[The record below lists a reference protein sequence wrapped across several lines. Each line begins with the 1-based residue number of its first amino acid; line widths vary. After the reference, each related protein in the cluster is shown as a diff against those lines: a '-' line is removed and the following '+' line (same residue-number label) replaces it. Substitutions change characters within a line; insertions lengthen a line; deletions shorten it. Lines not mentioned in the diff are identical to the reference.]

1 MILEVCA
8 RLAEMLYNR
17 ATKGFQQYSFHADLV
32 ISLIGVPFTQSVAD
46 TRATFV
52 FLCFQKSIKR
62 FLNWKGSRSML
73 EEPILP
79 TTSTSGESTSSR
91 EATEDFEA
99 GVLAQLDSLY
109 RTALRL
115 THNQQEA
122 EDLVQETMLKAFRFT
137 NTYQRGTN
145 LRAWLF
151 RILNTSA
158 INRYRKQATHPTTT
172 PLPEGEEFYLYN
184 RIRDINGQELS
195 TGAEEEVLSH
205 YLDEDVYQALSD
217 LPLNFRMP
225 IILADIEGLSYKE
238 IAQALNIPI
247 GTVMSRISRARRHL
261 QRSLWSYAKS
271 RGYVSEESTTQKP
284 NADPA
289 EQTSN

>member
-1 MILEVCA
+1 M
-8 RLAEMLYNR
+8 
-17 ATKGFQQYSFHADLV
+17 S
-32 ISLIGVPFTQSVAD
+32 
-46 TRATFV
+46 
-52 FLCFQKSIKR
+52 
-62 FLNWKGSRSML
+62 
-73 EEPILP
+73 EEPMQPGAASDSL
-79 TTSTSGESTSSR
+79 TVASEST
-91 EATEDFEA
+91 TEDFEA
-99 GVLAQLDSLY
+99 GVLTHLDSLY

-122 EDLVQETMLKAFRFT
+122 EDLVQETMLKAFRFA

-172 PLPEGEEFYLYN
+172 SLPEGEDFYLYN

-195 TGAEEEVLSH
+195 NAAEDEVLSH
-205 YLDEDVYQALSD
+205 YLDEDVYKALND

-225 IILADIEGLSYKE
+225 VLLADIEGLSYKE

-247 GTVMSRISRARRHL
+247 GTVMSRISRARRQL
-261 QRSLWSYAKS
+261 QRSLWNYAHDQGYIS
-271 RGYVSEESTTQKP
+271 RTPSE
-284 NADPA
+284 PA
-289 EQTSN
+289 EQSAS

>member
-1 MILEVCA
+1 
-8 RLAEMLYNR
+8 
-17 ATKGFQQYSFHADLV
+17 
-32 ISLIGVPFTQSVAD
+32 
-46 TRATFV
+46 
-52 FLCFQKSIKR
+52 
-62 FLNWKGSRSML
+62 ML
-73 EEPILP
+73 EEPMLP
-79 TTSTSGESTSSR
+79 TASSGEQVAIR
-91 EATEDFEA
+91 EAATEDFEA

-115 THNQQEA
+115 TRNQQEA
-122 EDLVQETMLKAFRFT
+122 EDLVQETMLKAFRFA

-158 INRYRKQATHPTTT
+158 INRYRKQATHPSTT

-195 TGAEEEVLSH
+195 TGAEDEVLSQ
-205 YLDEDVYQALSD
+205 YLDEDVYQALND
-217 LPLNFRMP
+217 LPINFRMP

-261 QRSLWSYAKS
+261 QRSLWNYARN
-271 RGYVSEESTTQKP
+271 RGYLNESDDEEKEHGKRGQSSHQASTV
-284 NADPA
+284 DA
-289 EQTSN
+289 ESA

>member
-1 MILEVCA
+1 
-8 RLAEMLYNR
+8 
-17 ATKGFQQYSFHADLV
+17 
-32 ISLIGVPFTQSVAD
+32 
-46 TRATFV
+46 
-52 FLCFQKSIKR
+52 
-62 FLNWKGSRSML
+62 ML
-73 EEPILP
+73 EEPLLP
-79 TTSTSGESTSSR
+79 TAPSVEDIATR
-91 EATEDFEA
+91 EAATEDFEA

-122 EDLVQETMLKAFRFT
+122 EDLVQETMLKAFRFA

-195 TGAEEEVLSH
+195 SGAEEEVLSQ
-205 YLDEDVYQALSD
+205 YLDEDVYRALND
-217 LPLNFRMP
+217 LPINFRMP

-261 QRSLWSYAKS
+261 QRSLWDYARN
-271 RGYVSEESTTQKP
+271 RGYLSGARVKADEPHTSTE
-284 NADPA
+284 NADQSA
-289 EQTSN
+289 SA

>member
-1 MILEVCA
+1 
-8 RLAEMLYNR
+8 ML
-17 ATKGFQQYSFHADLV
+17 D
-32 ISLIGVPFTQSVAD
+32 
-46 TRATFV
+46 
-52 FLCFQKSIKR
+52 
-62 FLNWKGSRSML
+62 
-73 EEPILP
+73 EPP
-79 TTSTSGESTSSR
+79 TAPNIENIAMR
-91 EATEDFEA
+91 EAATEDFEA

-115 THNQQEA
+115 TRNQQEA
-122 EDLVQETMLKAFRFT
+122 EDLVQETMLKAFRFA

-158 INRYRKQATHPTTT
+158 INRYRKQATHPSTT

-184 RIRDINGQELS
+184 RIRDMSGQELS
-195 TGAEEEVLSH
+195 TGAEEEVLSK

-238 IAQALNIPI
+238 IAQALTIPI

-261 QRSLWSYAKS
+261 QRSLWNYAKN
-271 RGYVSEESTTQKP
+271 RGYIDEEPVENGKQP
-284 NADPA
+284 ANHEHADQAASVDGLAQIPT
-289 EQTSN
+289 EQGEE

>member
-1 MILEVCA
+1 
-8 RLAEMLYNR
+8 
-17 ATKGFQQYSFHADLV
+17 
-32 ISLIGVPFTQSVAD
+32 
-46 TRATFV
+46 
-52 FLCFQKSIKR
+52 
-62 FLNWKGSRSML
+62 ML
-73 EEPILP
+73 EEPLP
-79 TTSTSGESTSSR
+79 TPPGVEQIATR
-91 EATEDFEA
+91 EAATEDFEA

-122 EDLVQETMLKAFRFT
+122 EDLVQETMLKAFRFA

-158 INRYRKQATHPTTT
+158 INRYRKQATHPVTT

-195 TGAEEEVLSH
+195 TGAEEEVLSQ
-205 YLDEDVYQALSD
+205 YLDEDVYRALND
-217 LPLNFRMP
+217 LPINFRMP

-261 QRSLWSYAKS
+261 QRSLWDYARN
-271 RGYVSEESTTQKP
+271 RGYVLDEHAPDRQPRSGSRKP
-284 NADPA
+284 APDSPA
-289 EQTSN
+289 R